1 MKKKVIVLINTMED
15 KIAQDINI
23 INSSLNLDNTDV
35 INIKYINDKLNES
48 YKYGGLSKKDIKN
61 VIRIFNILT
70 KKYE

>member
-1 MKKKVIVLINTMED
+1 MED

-35 INIKYINDKLNES
+35 INIKYINEKLNEC